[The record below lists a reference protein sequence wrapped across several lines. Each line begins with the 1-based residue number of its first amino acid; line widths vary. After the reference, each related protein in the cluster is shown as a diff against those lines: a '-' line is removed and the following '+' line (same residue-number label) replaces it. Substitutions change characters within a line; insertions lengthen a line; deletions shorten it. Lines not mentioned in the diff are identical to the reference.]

1 MNYDQHSLTNEF
13 LDSLSSHMLLP
24 HIVQPTRIR
33 NNSKTLIDNIYSN
46 VITPNNISGNITA
59 TISDHLPQFLIAP
72 DIFSNPLSTKMNI
85 FETDWSKFDQEN
97 FILDYLSVDWENLIK
112 SNCGNVDQSFV
123 SFLAKFNSILD
134 LYAPLKKIS
143 KQKLKFRNKPWITLG
158 LQKSISIKNHLLTKY
173 IKLKDVTLK
182 NEAQI
187 KYKQY
192 RNLLSTLMKESKK
205 SYFTNYFQNNLNDL
219 KSTWKG
225 IKNLISLKELPNVA
239 PSNIFDNGRSLAE
252 PREIANTFNKYFVN
266 VATDIQSSIRYSKK
280 NSFFSPQN

>member
-1 MNYDQHSLTNEF
+1 MNYDQHSLTNEY
-13 LDSLSSHMLLP
+13 LDSFSSHMLLP

-72 DIFSNPLSTKMNI
+72 DIFSKPLSTKMNI

-158 LQKSISIKNHLLTKY
+158 LKKSISIKNHLLTKY

-205 SYFTNYFQNNLNDL
+205 SYFTNYFQNNLNHL

-225 IKNLISLKELPNVA
+225 IKNLISLNELLNVA
-239 PSNIFDNGRSLAE
+239 LHSIFL
-252 PREIANTFNKYFVN
+252 IMVKV
-266 VATDIQSSIRYSKK
+266 
-280 NSFFSPQN
+280 